1 MIPVIVLGRDY
12 RPVFIWGHRKAFV
25 LVFSQ
30 RAEVLLNRKNTFIK
44 GVRRRFIIPLVIR
57 VNYVGKP
64 VSSRPTRWGIY
75 IRDNFTCGYCGR
87 SLKDKELTVDHVV
100 PKSRG
105 GPWSWENL
113 VTCCPECNQRKGNR
127 TPREAGMELL
137 ITPYRPLPFEVEL
150 KKWTKK
156 IDDEFTDALAFF
168 CPSYAKIF

>member
-75 IRDNFTCGYCGR
+75 IRDNFT
-87 SLKDKELTVDHVV
+87 
-100 PKSRG
+100 
-105 GPWSWENL
+105 
-113 VTCCPECNQRKGNR
+113 
-127 TPREAGMELL
+127 
-137 ITPYRPLPFEVEL
+137 
-150 KKWTKK
+150 
-156 IDDEFTDALAFF
+156 
-168 CPSYAKIF
+168 